1 MKNGKYIKAVDRQL
15 ESLIPKGNTNIYETT
30 LYKYFIAESIMAFI
44 LVFNL
49 LVISFVLEADIL
61 VHYSLSLIII
71 GSLTTIAGSFLFKK
85 VESKIIV
92 QQAITLL
99 IVTYFVA
106 RMGGLLNSGGIIFLG
121 AAPVLKTM
129 VFKNKWRMISIFLLF
144 LFCVV
149 GLFFLDDNMMANNT
163 LNATQNKLFFTLNL
177 TVITS
182 YVFIFALYSQRLFT
196 GLEQREAKRQKEINE
211 AKTRLFTNI
220 THEFRTPLTVILG
233 LADSLKSEADETIR
247 NNAETISK
255 NGKSLL
261 QLVTQM
267 LDISKLESGN
277 LKVNMIHGN
286 IIPFLR
292 YIFQLQEY
300 YAQEKNLI
308 FIFDAESQSYEL
320 DFDPDKITTIVSNL
334 LHNAIKFS
342 QPGVKIRLKVKIVGN
357 YLCIEIIDNGT
368 GISQE
373 NINKVFDRFYQ
384 VDDQSTRNVG
394 GTGIG
399 LALTKELV
407 TLLKGTIAVTSNPGN
422 ETVFTVK
429 LPVTDQAKRKFILK
443 DYTEEE
449 PIDRNHLNKTGSEN
463 PTPAIDNNKPRV
475 LIIEDNSDLVNYLKS
490 CYQYLFSIDVAPN
503 GKEGYNMAINLI
515 PDLIISDVMMPEMD
529 GFQICEKLKND
540 YRTSHIPI
548 ILLTAKA
555 DLPSRIEGLDQG
567 ADAYIEKP
575 FNQQELLVRIKKLLE
590 LRWTLIQRY
599 KNGESLIEPGNQSTR
614 REDKFMKKVNA
625 SVKKHLRDENY
636 DVHSLCEEMA
646 MSKSQLYR
654 KFKALTNMSASKYIR
669 KLRMQH
675 ARHLLLTTSMNI
687 TEVSYEVGMKT
698 LSTFSDI
705 FKDEFGQSP
714 SQYQNQYNGKHKRN

>member
-1 MKNGKYIKAVDRQL
+1 MKNGKYLKAVDRQL
-15 ESLIPKGNTNIYETT
+15 ENLIPKGNTSIYETT
-30 LYKYFIAESIMAFI
+30 LYKYFIAESIMALI

-61 VHYSLSLIII
+61 VQYSLSLIII
-71 GSLTTIAGSFLFKK
+71 GSLTTIGGSFLFKK

-149 GLFFLDDNMMANNT
+149 GLFYLDDHFMANNT
-163 LNATQNKLFFTLNL
+163 LDATQNKLFFTLNL

-233 LADSLKSEADETIR
+233 LADSLKSESDETIR
-247 NNAETISK
+247 NKSEIITK

-267 LDISKLESGN
+267 LDISKLESGT

-300 YAQEKNLI
+300 YAQEKSLT

-342 QPGVKIRLKVKIVGN
+342 HPGVKIRLKVKIVGN
-357 YLCIEIIDNGT
+357 YLCIEIIDNGI
-368 GISQE
+368 GISKE

-384 VDDQSTRNVG
+384 VNDQATRNVG

-407 TLLKGTIAVTSNPGN
+407 TLLKGTISVTSNPDN

-449 PIDRNHLNKTGSEN
+449 PIDRNHLIKTGFEN
-463 PTPAIDNNKPRV
+463 STPDIDNNKPRV
-475 LIIEDNSDLVNYLKS
+475 LIIEDNSDVVNYLKS
-490 CYQYLFSIDVAPN
+490 CYQYLLSIDVAVN

-529 GFQICEKLKND
+529 GFQICKKLKND

-555 DLPSRIEGLDQG
+555 DLPSRIQGLEQG

-590 LRWTLIQRY
+590 LRWRLIERY
-599 KNGESLIEPGNQSTR
+599 KNGEPLIEAGNQSTR
-614 REDKFMKKVNA
+614 REDQFMKRVTA
-625 SVKKHLRDENY
+625 SIKKHLRDENY
-636 DVHSLCEEMA
+636 DVQSLCEEMA

-669 KLRMQH
+669 RLRMQH

-698 LSTFSDI
+698 LSTFSEI
-705 FKDEFGQSP
+705 FKDEYGQSP